1 MTEGLGECPK
11 VFNTLMCERDLDWV
25 FGDVFHQTHQTSDS
39 SMEDT
44 LYDRVAGL
52 GSTLGVVLLL
62 ILFSGLVYYNVF

>member
-11 VFNTLMCERDLDWV
+11 MFNTPICERDLDWV
-25 FGDVFHQTHQTSDS
+25 FGDVFQTQQTSS
-39 SMEDT
+39 ESMEDV
-44 LYDRVAGL
+44 LYNRVAGL